1 MLSCLGIFVDNNL
14 IKYAKLKRNKKVY
27 SIESFN
33 VEVYDDLKETIKR
46 IIKETD
52 SEDIPI
58 CTNVSSEIYSYF
70 DVYSELDKNDIEN
83 SLQIEFKKLCDS
95 NGLNSDDFIS
105 KYTLDFNTEDVEK
118 LKAMY
123 VSISKE
129 YLEYYLSNFEG
140 NKLTSVVPIGMS
152 IANLIED
159 RDENALIINLEENT
173 ELTFFLNKR
182 VSSVEDIK
190 YSLREA
196 LLKINEDEMSYKK
209 SISALKT
216 INLFNYED
224 SKYSDII
231 IPLMDSICAE
241 ARALIDEYDDN
252 IKKVYITGI
261 GATINNIDIYFQDKL
276 KIKCETLKPFFC
288 DTSTTKQPIKDYIE
302 VNSAIAL
309 AIDGLQNI
317 NKDINFAP
325 RTKLEEIEIDT
336 KITAQEDFEVSEW
349 KDMLKEPF
357 SINEK
362 IFVRLII
369 FELLFIVVYM
379 ITSRSAMGKV
389 MGRKNEINDNLS
401 KTTEQI
407 TKMRNDLETISKYNK
422 AFDIAL
428 NNSNQDTTYQKGDI
442 TNLLVRLMYAI
453 PTRVQLTSIKQLND
467 GSIELKA
474 STDTE
479 AELDQFV
486 ESLKNEKV
494 LDSIEANKSTGE
506 TFSITIKGKLLK

>member
-1 MLSCLGIFVDNNL
+1 MLSCLGIFVDNNI
-14 IKYAKLKRNKKVY
+14 IKYAKLKRNKKEY
-27 SIESFN
+27 NIESFN
-33 VEVYDDLKETIKR
+33 MEVYDDLKESIKR
-46 IIKETD
+46 IVKETD
-52 SEDIPI
+52 SENIPI
-58 CTNVSSEIYSYF
+58 CTNISNEVYSYF
-70 DVYSELDKNDIEN
+70 NVYSELDKSDIEN

-95 NGLNSDDFIS
+95 NGLNSNDFIS
-105 KYTLDFNTEDVEK
+105 KYALDFNTEDEEK

-129 YLEYYLSNFEG
+129 YLDYYMSNFEE
-140 NKLTSVVPIGMS
+140 KKPTSIVPIGMS
-152 IANLIED
+152 IANLIENK
-159 RDENALIINLEENT
+159 DENALIINLEENT
-173 ELTFFLNKR
+173 ELTFFINKQ

-190 YSLREA
+190 FSLREA

-231 IPLMDSICAE
+231 IPLMDNITE
-241 ARALIDEYDDN
+241 ETKTLINEYSDG
-252 IKKVYITGI
+252 IKKIYITGI

-288 DTSTTKQPIKDYIE
+288 DISTTKHPIKDYIE

-362 IFVRLII
+362 ALVRLII
-369 FELLFIVVYM
+369 FELLFIIVY
-379 ITSRSAMGKV
+379 IVSSRSAMGKI
-389 MGRKNEINDNLS
+389 MDRRNDINDNIS
-401 KTTEQI
+401 KTSEQI
-407 TKMRNDLETISKYNK
+407 TKMKNELATISRYNK
-422 AFDIAL
+422 ASNLAL
-428 NNSNQDTTYQKGDI
+428 NNSAEDTIYQKGDI
-442 TNLLVRLMYAI
+442 PNLLVRIMYVI
-453 PTRVQLTSIKQLND
+453 PTKVQLTSIKQLDD
-467 GSIELKA
+467 GTIELKA
-474 STDTE
+474 SSDSAVE
-479 AELDQFV
+479 INQFV
-486 ESLKNEKV
+486 EALKNEKI
-494 LDSIEANKSTGE
+494 LDEIDTNKADGEAISIL
-506 TFSITIKGKLLK
+506 IKGKLLK